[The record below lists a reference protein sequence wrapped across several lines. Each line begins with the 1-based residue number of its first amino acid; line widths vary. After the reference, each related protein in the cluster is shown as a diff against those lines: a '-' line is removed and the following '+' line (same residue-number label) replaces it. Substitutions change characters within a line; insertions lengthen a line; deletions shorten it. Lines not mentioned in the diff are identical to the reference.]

1 MLILVV
7 TALQITS
14 VLLAW
19 LTILAFLIDS
29 LKTL

>member
-7 TALQITS
+7 IALQITS